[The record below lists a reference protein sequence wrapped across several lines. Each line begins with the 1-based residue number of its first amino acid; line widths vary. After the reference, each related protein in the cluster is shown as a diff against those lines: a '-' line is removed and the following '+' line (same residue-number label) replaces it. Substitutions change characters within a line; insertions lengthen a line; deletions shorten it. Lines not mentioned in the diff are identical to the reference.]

1 MHHTVKPPALSTAL
15 VPFAISLL
23 TSGRPFPLKGK
34 SYANV
39 FIHFEPAGHCSRHS
53 ARMTGEEV
61 AGDAEAMYRTAK
73 QKSAPEVDEMEVLPF
88 HITPGSVEA
97 KRWMQELYYPV
108 FKNKIEVRSNTCLFQ
123 SIVHSLL
130 ISCSANYF
138 LFYHQL
144 NSKGDL
150 RTKLR
155 ANGAHNAASNGD
167 LDMFKAVL
175 IKHPE
180 WLNSADQNG
189 WQPIHEAARG
199 GHLDVVAFL
208 IEKGANLNS
217 RTNKGKGGTALW
229 WAELSHG
236 KNHPVSKKLQT
247 AGALKLGPGE

>member
-1 MHHTVKPPALSTAL
+1 
-15 VPFAISLL
+15 
-23 TSGRPFPLKGK
+23 
-34 SYANV
+34 
-39 FIHFEPAGHCSRHS
+39 
-53 ARMTGEEV
+53 MTGEEV

-108 FKNKIEVRSNTCLFQ
+108 FKNKIE
-123 SIVHSLL
+123 
-130 ISCSANYF
+130 
-138 LFYHQL
+138 
-144 NSKGDL
+144 GDL